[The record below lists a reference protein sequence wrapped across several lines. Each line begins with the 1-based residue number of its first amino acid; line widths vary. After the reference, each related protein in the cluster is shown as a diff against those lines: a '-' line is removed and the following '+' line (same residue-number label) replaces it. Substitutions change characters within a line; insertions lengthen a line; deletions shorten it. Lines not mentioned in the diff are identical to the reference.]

1 MQEWLQLCLIYNPH
15 HYLLWKYNDSC
26 MLGWIL
32 QTRERALFYDS
43 HAGYHAAHCF
53 LFSLHRVAL
62 LRMDGKITT
71 FHFRLVYCWWSL
83 MIQDCVHQ
91 NQLPSNFCISCA
103 IKCENVITLSLGDIT
118 VIGRG
123 KKHVLVLAPRFA
135 HWYWLS
141 CWPVSCWLEG
151 NKTPPLSSNVLLI
164 HSKFFFLVL
173 KKNSCAFM
181 IHTLWLMTR
190 FMLGSAV
197 CFQMK

>member
-1 MQEWLQLCLIYNPH
+1 M
-15 HYLLWKYNDSC
+15 LWKHNYSC

-62 LRMDGKITT
+62 LRMDGKRTT
-71 FHFRLVYCWWSL
+71 FHFRLVYCSTHVWWSKIVFTRTKGSHCSVISASAVL
-83 MIQDCVHQ
+83 
-91 NQLPSNFCISCA
+91 SN
-103 IKCENVITLSLGDIT
+103 VLTLSLGDIT
-118 VIGRG
+118 VIGRV

-135 HWYWLS
+135 RWYWLS

-151 NKTPPLSSNVLLI
+151 NKTPPLSSDVLLI

-173 KKNSCAFM
+173 KNNSCFM

-190 FMLGSAV
+190 FLLGSAV